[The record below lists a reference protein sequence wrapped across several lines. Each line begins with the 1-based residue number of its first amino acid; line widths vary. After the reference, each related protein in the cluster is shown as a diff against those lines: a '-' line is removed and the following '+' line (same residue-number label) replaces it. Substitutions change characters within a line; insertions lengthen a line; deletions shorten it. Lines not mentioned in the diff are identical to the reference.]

1 MNATNLQELRGA
13 NGQVADEKLDQVREI
28 LFGEYQRRAE
38 AHIVMLEE
46 RVRDLELSVHRR
58 LDAIQARVDS
68 LAAEVDAQ
76 NRSALDEIA
85 QGMVELGDRVR
96 RIQRP

>member
-58 LDAIQARVDS
+58 LDAIQARVDA

>member
-38 AHIVMLEE
+38 AHIAMLEE

>member
-38 AHIVMLEE
+38 AHITMLEE

>member
-38 AHIVMLEE
+38 AHIAMLEE

-68 LAAEVDAQ
+68 LA
-76 NRSALDEIA
+76 
-85 QGMVELGDRVR
+85 
-96 RIQRP
+96 

>member
-1 MNATNLQELRGA
+1 SL
-13 NGQVADEKLDQVREI
+13 
-28 LFGEYQRRAE
+28 
-38 AHIVMLEE
+38 MLEE